1 MARKAPYI
9 PIGSTTLVKD
19 RTEFN
24 QFVLNV
30 IKDTFIYDV
39 VPSLIELDI
48 ETNTLFTLYLFDKKI
63 IIDRLE
69 VDEYSDY
76 IDVYLFGVKQPQ
88 DRYTVNIVDNDIVV
102 QFNINITRLPQDVVN
117 TDFIVKGKI
126 VDRL

>member
-39 VPSLIELDI
+39 VPSLIELDA

-102 QFNINITRLPQDVVN
+102 EFNINITRLPQDVVN
-117 TDFIVKGKI
+117 TDFIIKGKI

>member
-1 MARKAPYI
+1 MARKVPYI

-39 VPSLIELDI
+39 VPNLIELDA
-48 ETNTLFTLYLFDKKI
+48 ETNTLFTLYLLDKKI

-76 IDVYLFGVKQPQ
+76 VDVYLFGVKQPQ
-88 DRYTVNIVDNDIVV
+88 DRYTVNIVDNDIVIR
-102 QFNINITRLPQDVVN
+102 FNVDITRLPQDVIS
-117 TDFIVKGKI
+117 TDFVVKGKI

>member
-39 VPSLIELDI
+39 VPSLIELDA
-48 ETNTLFTLYLFDKKI
+48 ETNTLFTLYLFDQKI

>member
-39 VPSLIELDI
+39 VPSLIELDA

-63 IIDRLE
+63 IIDVLE
-69 VDEYSDY
+69 IDEYSDY

-88 DRYTVNIVDNDIVV
+88 DRYIVNIVDNDIVI
-102 QFNINITRLPQDVVN
+102 QFNINVTRLPQDVVN
-117 TDFIVKGKI
+117 TDFIIKGKI

>member
-39 VPSLIELDI
+39 VPSLIELDA

-63 IIDRLE
+63 IIDRE
-69 VDEYSDY
+69 DCRSSVEA
-76 IDVYLFGVKQPQ
+76 Q
-88 DRYTVNIVDNDIVV
+88 
-102 QFNINITRLPQDVVN
+102 TRE
-117 TDFIVKGKI
+117 
-126 VDRL
+126 RL

>member
-39 VPSLIELDI
+39 VPSLIELDA

-117 TDFIVKGKI
+117 TDFIIKGKI

>member
-1 MARKAPYI
+1 MARKVPYI

-39 VPSLIELDI
+39 VPNLIELDA
-48 ETNTLFTLYLFDKKI
+48 ETNTLFTLYLLDKKI

-76 IDVYLFGVKQPQ
+76 VDVYLFGVKQPQ
-88 DRYTVNIVDNDIVV
+88 DRYTVNIVDNDVV
-102 QFNINITRLPQDVVN
+102 VRFNVDITRLPQDVIS
-117 TDFIVKGKI
+117 TDFVVKGKI

>member
-39 VPSLIELDI
+39 VPSLIELDA

-76 IDVYLFGVKQPQ
+76 IDVYLFGIKQPQ
-88 DRYTVNIVDNDIVV
+88 DRYTVNIVDNDIVIR
-102 QFNINITRLPQDVVN
+102 FNINITRLPQDVIS

>member
-39 VPSLIELDI
+39 VPNLIELDA
-48 ETNTLFTLYLFDKKI
+48 ETNTLFTLYLLDKKI

-76 IDVYLFGVKQPQ
+76 VDVYLFGVKQPQ
-88 DRYTVNIVDNDIVV
+88 DRYTVNIVDNDVV
-102 QFNINITRLPQDVVN
+102 VRFNVDITRLPQDVIS
-117 TDFIVKGKI
+117 TDFVVKGKI

>member
-1 MARKAPYI
+1 MARKVPYI

-39 VPSLIELDI
+39 VPNLIELDA
-48 ETNTLFTLYLFDKKI
+48 ETNTLFTLYLLDKKI

-76 IDVYLFGVKQPQ
+76 VDVYLFGIKQPQ
-88 DRYTVNIVDNDIVV
+88 DRYSVNIVENDVV
-102 QFNINITRLPQDVVN
+102 IRFNISITRLPQDVIS

>member
-39 VPSLIELDI
+39 VPSLIELDA
-48 ETNTLFTLYLFDKKI
+48 ETNTLFTIYLFDKKI

>member
-39 VPSLIELDI
+39 VPSLIQLDN

-69 VDEYSDY
+69 VDEFSDY
-76 IDVYLFGVKQPQ
+76 VDVYLFGIKQPQ

-117 TDFIVKGKI
+117 TDFIIKGKI

>member
-30 IKDTFIYDV
+30 IKDTFIYDI
-39 VPSLIELDI
+39 VPSLIELDA

>member
-39 VPSLIELDI
+39 VPSLIELDA

-88 DRYTVNIVDNDIVV
+88 DRYTVNIVDNDIIV

-117 TDFIVKGKI
+117 TDFIIKGKI

>member
-1 MARKAPYI
+1 MARKVPYI

-39 VPSLIELDI
+39 VPNSIQLDS

-76 IDVYLFGVKQPQ
+76 VDVYLFGIKQPQ
-88 DRYTVNIVDNDIVV
+88 DRYTVNIVDNDVVV
-102 QFNINITRLPQDVVN
+102 QFSVDITRLPQDVLN

>member
-39 VPSLIELDI
+39 VPSLIELDA

-63 IIDRLE
+63 IIDILE
-69 VDEYSDY
+69 IDEYSDY
-76 IDVYLFGVKQPQ
+76 VDVYLFGVKQPQ
-88 DRYTVNIVDNDIVV
+88 DRYTVNIVDNDVV
-102 QFNINITRLPQDVVN
+102 ITFNANITRLPQDVIS

>member
-9 PIGSTTLVKD
+9 PMGNTTLVKD

-39 VPSLIELDI
+39 VPSLIELDA
-48 ETNTLFTLYLFDKKI
+48 ETNTLFTIYLFDKKI

-69 VDEYSDY
+69 IDEYSDY
-76 IDVYLFGVKQPQ
+76 VDVYLFGVKQPQ
-88 DRYTVNIVDNDIVV
+88 NRYTVNIVDNDVV
-102 QFNINITRLPQDVVN
+102 ITFNINITRLPQDVIS

>member
-1 MARKAPYI
+1 M
-9 PIGSTTLVKD
+9 
-19 RTEFN
+19 
-24 QFVLNV
+24 
-30 IKDTFIYDV
+30 
-39 VPSLIELDI
+39 PSLIELDA

-88 DRYTVNIVDNDIVV
+88 DRYTVNIVDNDIIV

-117 TDFIVKGKI
+117 TDFIIKGKI

>member
-39 VPSLIELDI
+39 VPSLIELDA

>member
-39 VPSLIELDI
+39 VPSLVELDA

>member
-9 PIGSTTLVKD
+9 PIGNTTLVKD

-39 VPSLIELDI
+39 VPSLIELDS

-63 IIDRLE
+63 IIDGLE

-76 IDVYLFGVKQPQ
+76 VDVYLFGIKQPQ
-88 DRYTVNIVDNDIVV
+88 DRYSAEVVENNIIVTFV
-102 QFNINITRLPQDVVN
+102 ADITRLPNEVSAAN
-117 TDFIVKGKI
+117 FEIKGKI
-126 VDRL
+126 VEIV

>member
-30 IKDTFIYDV
+30 IKDTFIYDF
-39 VPSLIELDI
+39 VPSLIELDA